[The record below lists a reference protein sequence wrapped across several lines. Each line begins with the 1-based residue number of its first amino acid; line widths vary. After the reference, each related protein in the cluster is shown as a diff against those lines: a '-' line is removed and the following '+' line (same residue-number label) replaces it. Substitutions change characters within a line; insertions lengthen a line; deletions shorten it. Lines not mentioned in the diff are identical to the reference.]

1 MRHGFGVSLFDI
13 RPSIRVTFFFRVFF
27 ICMAYIFHMLAIT
40 YTSSFVY
47 IALIMCLL
55 PLLSKVVQRNAMI
68 EKNLTLLDMISFGI
82 SVAGLVFLYRG
93 NEHYTSN
100 LTENYNNGL
109 AYLFGLISLSCW
121 SLATYLLHKQ

>member
-1 MRHGFGVSLFDI
+1 MSLFDI

-68 EKNLTLLDMISFGI
+68 EKNFTILDMISFGV

-93 NEHYTSN
+93 NGHFTSN
-100 LTENYNNGL
+100 LT
-109 AYLFGLISLSCW
+109 
-121 SLATYLLHKQ
+121 